1 MRSAPAGRPQ
11 QPVEH
16 RPGGTGAVEFA
27 ERLREQVSAETVE
40 FGGQRLE
47 TGVSIGVTTLK
58 HSDATVDAPLARAD
72 RALHRAKE
80 LGRNRVESA

>member
-1 MRSAPAGRPQ
+1 M
-11 QPVEH
+11 
-16 RPGGTGAVEFA
+16 
-27 ERLREQVSAETVE
+27 E